1 MRNIFY
7 QMVHSLKCVFKDT
20 KPLISKTLTIII
32 VILVLGSA
40 FHDSFESSSL
50 EPVRIGYLNEDEG
63 EIGDIVLDNLMNA
76 EDVREWMIPVEV
88 SSFEEGQ
95 RLAGDSDVPEDE
107 RISAMIY
114 IAKDFSEQYMNNAD
128 SVTVT
133 IYCGKSSQVAA
144 TVIECVFD
152 AFASTV
158 NTNNILMEHFDTWL
172 PEDFSVDS
180 GVEAMPMESTKTPDA
195 MSYYAVAMLLMFMI
209 FGAQYGCDGVAEDYL
224 GVIGERIRTTPI
236 RPYQQYIGKLLG
248 MCVASTLQGLLIVL
262 FTGLVYDA
270 NWGSNYLMLLAI
282 IFSMACASTAIGAL
296 VCMLT
301 KDAARGQSVVTLI
314 VIACTFLAGGFVKM
328 DMGAFKYL
336 SPNFYAQTA
345 IFNSVYGGDMSVAY
359 AYIGILWGFTAAAS
373 VLAVLLSRRKRA

>member
-1 MRNIFY
+1 
-7 QMVHSLKCVFKDT
+7 
-20 KPLISKTLTIII
+20 
-32 VILVLGSA
+32 
-40 FHDSFESSSL
+40 
-50 EPVRIGYLNEDEG
+50 
-63 EIGDIVLDNLMNA
+63 
-76 EDVREWMIPVEV
+76 
-88 SSFEEGQ
+88 
-95 RLAGDSDVPEDE
+95 
-107 RISAMIY
+107 
-114 IAKDFSEQYMNNAD
+114 
-128 SVTVT
+128 
-133 IYCGKSSQVAA
+133 
-144 TVIECVFD
+144 
-152 AFASTV
+152 
-158 NTNNILMEHFDTWL
+158 
-172 PEDFSVDS
+172 
-180 GVEAMPMESTKTPDA
+180 MESTKTPDA

>member
-20 KPLISKTLTIII
+20 KPLLSKTLTIII

-40 FHDSFESSSL
+40 FHDSFGSSSL

-63 EIGDIVLDNLMNA
+63 EIGAYILDQLMEA
-76 EDVREWMIPVEV
+76 EDVQEWMIPVEV

-114 IAKDFSEQYMNNAD
+114 IAKDFSDKYLNDAD

-133 IYCGKSSQVAA
+133 IYCGQSSQVEA

-158 NTNNILMEHFDTWL
+158 NMTNVLMEHFNTGL
-172 PEDFSVDS
+172 PEDFSAES
-180 GVEAMPMESTKTPDA
+180 GVETMPMESTKTPDA
-195 MSYYAVAMLLMFMI
+195 MSYYAVAMLMMFLI
-209 FGAQYGCDGVAEDYL
+209 FGAQYGCDGVAEEYL
-224 GVIGERIRTTPI
+224 GVIGERIKTTPL

-248 MCVASTLQGLLIVL
+248 MCVASALQGVFIVL
-262 FTGLVYDA
+262 FTGLIYDA

-282 IFSMACASTAIGAL
+282 IFSMACAATAIGAL

-314 VIACTFLAGGFVKM
+314 VIVCTFLAGGFVKM

-345 IFNSVYGGDMSVAY
+345 IFNSIYGGDMSVAY

>member
-114 IAKDFSEQYMNNAD
+114 IAKDFSEQYTNNAD

>member
-301 KDAARGQSVVTLI
+301 KDATRGQSVVTLI

>member
-144 TVIECVFD
+144 TVI
-152 AFASTV
+152 
-158 NTNNILMEHFDTWL
+158 
-172 PEDFSVDS
+172 
-180 GVEAMPMESTKTPDA
+180 
-195 MSYYAVAMLLMFMI
+195 
-209 FGAQYGCDGVAEDYL
+209 
-224 GVIGERIRTTPI
+224 
-236 RPYQQYIGKLLG
+236 
-248 MCVASTLQGLLIVL
+248 
-262 FTGLVYDA
+262 
-270 NWGSNYLMLLAI
+270 
-282 IFSMACASTAIGAL
+282 
-296 VCMLT
+296 
-301 KDAARGQSVVTLI
+301 
-314 VIACTFLAGGFVKM
+314 
-328 DMGAFKYL
+328 
-336 SPNFYAQTA
+336 
-345 IFNSVYGGDMSVAY
+345 
-359 AYIGILWGFTAAAS
+359 
-373 VLAVLLSRRKRA
+373 